1 MEQHKTSITGVE
13 ALLVTCCNLEPQ
25 HLKPSRKSVLSGRYY
40 DPLGNRPSMSHQFQ
54 TSFGPLCCQEATPFV
69 KVCCVPGKEWYH
81 IDILWHL
88 TYLDNHKSPH
98 PLSIETFIET
108 LSTHLPVLLPPAPV
122 RWMLE
127 RRPPYIMEAE
137 VGGKLSWTST
147 ASSVFCPANGSILAK
162 VCQGH
167 ILVQRYAPCVLP

>member
-1 MEQHKTSITGVE
+1 M
-13 ALLVTCCNLEPQ
+13 
-25 HLKPSRKSVLSGRYY
+25 LSGRYY

-54 TSFGPLCCQEATPFV
+54 SSFGPLCCQEATPFV

-88 TYLDNHKSPH
+88 TYLDNHKCPH

-108 LSTHLPVLLPPAPV
+108 LSTHLLVLLPPAPV

-127 RRPPYIMEAE
+127 RRPPYINHGSRSWRKVVMDIHSIFS
-137 VGGKLSWTST
+137 VLSSQWQYFGQGMPGSHLGSTLRPICSSLIPRLLSFQLQYPHKL
-147 ASSVFCPANGSILAK
+147 
-162 VCQGH
+162 
-167 ILVQRYAPCVLP
+167 